1 MAERDITVN
10 INGNGSG
17 GSGTPPSP
25 TQGAEG
31 VGDDARLTASV
42 SELVTEIRNALAR
55 GNGPGVGESGFKGYL
70 NDVGRSIVTQRQE
83 EIRSRFDLTREQNYT
98 KWSDE
103 VSKLDAEREARAA
116 RYSFDARGQLWN
128 PDGNQVPL
136 GTTVSQD
143 LDRWYNPRR
152 QQIDADFGGID
163 ERLAS
168 EEETERLSVER
179 EMTDALRSV
188 AESLRNE
195 SREKSSGGEDSYIGK
210 LRLQRKELTD
220 DMERAVS
227 QDDYIAARKRL
238 QEFDQRQS
246 AAGNGDIFE
255 SVTNARLATSG
266 AGMIT
271 SAASGSM
278 TGVGIG
284 AVGLGAALAGVP
296 LVGIIVGAI
305 VAAVGQT
312 IVKTVDRIESMSDI
326 ASVRGI
332 WNGNTGNA
340 ALRNATATVINART
354 NGYYGEEITR
364 RQLGLED
371 AEFMNRALALMT
383 TSGVLANW
391 ENRTFY
397 SYANESQFNLR
408 EGSIASASRYD
419 RYGAESNE
427 AIARLAYELE
437 RLNDQG
443 VNTGIG
449 GDLGY
454 IRMQERF
461 DIQQQL
467 MGRYYSVYN
476 RPDYNVANATQA
488 AYSAAMDPRFIQD
501 GRIGDVIAKLD
512 AALGNPRSEN
522 MQAISF
528 DALREYGAEFGL
540 DKMNNFQLQYVMS
553 NPQSFGLNE
562 TQINSMVIRRVA
574 DMAGVKESDRGNMD
588 ALFGNMAFMNIIRG
602 VLPNLSYEELAQ
614 TIPGLATGKTVQ
626 AFRQSR
632 QAMSEGAGAAHAG
645 ILQNVTD
652 YSQFRTAI
660 GKVISA
666 AEEFSTQLGSAVAGY
681 NVEENEVHPGS

>member
-1 MAERDITVN
+1 M
-10 INGNGSG
+10 
-17 GSGTPPSP
+17 
-25 TQGAEG
+25 
-31 VGDDARLTASV
+31 
-42 SELVTEIRNALAR
+42 
-55 GNGPGVGESGFKGYL
+55 
-70 NDVGRSIVTQRQE
+70 
-83 EIRSRFDLTREQNYT
+83 
-98 KWSDE
+98 
-103 VSKLDAEREARAA
+103 
-116 RYSFDARGQLWN
+116 
-128 PDGNQVPL
+128 
-136 GTTVSQD
+136 
-143 LDRWYNPRR
+143 
-152 QQIDADFGGID
+152 
-163 ERLAS
+163 
-168 EEETERLSVER
+168 
-179 EMTDALRSV
+179 
-188 AESLRNE
+188 
-195 SREKSSGGEDSYIGK
+195 
-210 LRLQRKELTD
+210 
-220 DMERAVS
+220 
-227 QDDYIAARKRL
+227 
-238 QEFDQRQS
+238 
-246 AAGNGDIFE
+246 
-255 SVTNARLATSG
+255 
-266 AGMIT
+266 
-271 SAASGSM
+271 
-278 TGVGIG
+278 
-284 AVGLGAALAGVP
+284 
-296 LVGIIVGAI
+296 
-305 VAAVGQT
+305 AAVGQT

-408 EGSIASASRYD
+408 DGSIASASRYD

-437 RLNDQG
+437 RLSDQG

-512 AALGNPRSEN
+512 AALGNPQSEN

-602 VLPNLSYEELAQ
+602 ILPNLSYEELAQ

>member
-25 TQGAEG
+25 TPGVEG

-152 QQIDADFGGID
+152 QQIDANFAGID

-188 AESLRNE
+188 AEALRNE

-305 VAAVGQT
+305 VAAIGHA
-312 IVKTVDRIESMSDI
+312 INATVDRIESMSDI

-383 TSGVLANW
+383 TSGVLSNW

-427 AIARLAYELE
+427 AVARLAYELE

-443 VNTGIG
+443 INTGIG

-461 DIQQQL
+461 DVQQQL
-467 MGRYYSVYN
+467 MGRYYSIYN

-512 AALGNPRSEN
+512 AALGNPQSEN

-602 VLPNLSYEELAQ
+602 ILPNLSYEELAQ

-666 AEEFSTQLGSAVAGY
+666 AEEFTTQLGSAIAGY